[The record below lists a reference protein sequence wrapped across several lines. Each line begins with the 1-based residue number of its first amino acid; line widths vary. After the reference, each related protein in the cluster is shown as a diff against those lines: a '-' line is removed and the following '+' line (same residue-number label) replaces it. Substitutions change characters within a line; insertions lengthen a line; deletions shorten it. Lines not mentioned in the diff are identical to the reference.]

1 MSSSSKPTTAN
12 AVLCWMGS
20 KQCPSSNITLIVTGY
35 WQAYDK
41 EYVDL
46 NRLLLALK
54 KKEEVVAEQKR
65 KVDEAQK
72 RKEVVVPVALGSG
85 NRKGKLKEVVQD
97 MDSECEVEEEFR
109 ETCLNCEE
117 NKAICNP
124 YKWAMHGALKMINE
138 HIKALKAEAK
148 EWNTLAG
155 EELYHKYNLQQLE
168 IHFWAHSAFLEAGR
182 LDIGLCELELKFKV
196 VSQSV
201 SEDRVNDTEQGHVH
215 IISKHNFVVCHCTFN
230 MKQLAAWYA
239 LGKGYEAKAFL
250 MDARGGIEVADI
262 TESGKKRSRD
272 DKDVGSRFSKK
283 AKVEGDTVRKEAGF
297 RREGKGSG
305 GGSEKEKG
313 KEKEIDTG
321 SKTI

>member
-1 MSSSSKPTTAN
+1 
-12 AVLCWMGS
+12 
-20 KQCPSSNITLIVTGY
+20 
-35 WQAYDK
+35 
-41 EYVDL
+41 
-46 NRLLLALK
+46 
-54 KKEEVVAEQKR
+54 
-65 KVDEAQK
+65 
-72 RKEVVVPVALGSG
+72 
-85 NRKGKLKEVVQD
+85 
-97 MDSECEVEEEFR
+97 
-109 ETCLNCEE
+109 
-117 NKAICNP
+117 
-124 YKWAMHGALKMINE
+124 MINE

-272 DKDVGSRFSKK
+272 DKDAGSRSSKK
-283 AKVEGDTVRKEAGF
+283 VKVEGGAVRKEGQ
-297 RREGKGSG
+297 GSG
-305 GGSEKEKG
+305 EKEKGVEVEKRVESKKEPESNPSMVGGSEKEKG

-321 SKTI
+321 SETI